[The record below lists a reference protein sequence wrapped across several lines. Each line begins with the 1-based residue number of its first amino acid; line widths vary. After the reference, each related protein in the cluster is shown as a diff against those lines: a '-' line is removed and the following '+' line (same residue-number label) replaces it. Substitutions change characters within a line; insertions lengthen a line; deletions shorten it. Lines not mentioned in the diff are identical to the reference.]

1 MKSLASAFMKL
12 AEHGVVHADVK
23 PNNLIFK
30 DTVDGFFTAKIIDFD
45 VCFLEDHQLY
55 LDEIM
60 GDTVYYAPETILRIN
75 EEEVDITSKAD
86 VFALGILFHQIVCGT
101 LPGINDPNSHSVAE
115 AVLNDVPLQLENT
128 PYRDLIAN
136 MLLFDVE
143 KRLSSKEVFQR
154 LKRMGSAKNALP
166 PVKGVSMPSTDN
178 EGDGPRWHPLTDF
191 DN

>member
-1 MKSLASAFMKL
+1 MDFLQQRL
-12 AEHGVVHADVK
+12 
-23 PNNLIFK
+23 LIL
-30 DTVDGFFTAKIIDFD
+30 TCV
-45 VCFLEDHQLY
+45 FLEDHQLY

-154 LKRMGSAKNALP
+154 LKRMDSAKNVLP